1 MLVSYVDPDTL
12 PGRLLLPRARRE
24 CTLTRSSPGVEA
36 MTDFCAETPVCVSPG
51 RHIDDALQ
59 NMIQAGI
66 RSLLV
71 VDEAAVLGLITAA
84 DILGTRPIQ
93 FLQNPL
99 CESHPCRHQDVHVA
113 DIMTP
118 WAQLR
123 LMDYHCVT
131 AASAGELEDQFR
143 GTDTTHM
150 LIVERAVN
158 GTGQVRGLLSRSR
171 LLRQLGTHRVKR
183 TTGNVSH

>member
-1 MLVSYVDPDTL
+1 MLIRYVDPKTL
-12 PGRLLLPRARRE
+12 PDKVLLLRE
-24 CTLTRSSPGVEA
+24 SLEGALIRSSPGVGA
-36 MTDFCAETPVCVSPG
+36 MTDFSTETPARVVPG

-59 NMIQAGI
+59 DMVRAGL

-71 VDEAAVLGLITAA
+71 VDEGSAVLGLITAA

-99 CESHPCRHQDVHVA
+99 CESYPCRHQEIRVA

-123 LMDYHCVT
+123 LLDYYQVT
-131 AASAGELEDQFR
+131 VASAGDLADQFR
-143 GTDTTHM
+143 GTDTTHV
-150 LIVERAVN
+150 LVIERAAV
-158 GTGQVRGLLSRSR
+158 GTAQVRGLISRSR
-171 LLRQLGTHRVKR
+171 LLRQLGTQNDESRGIAH
-183 TTGNVSH
+183 

>member
-1 MLVSYVDPDTL
+1 MLISYVDPHSL
-12 PGRLLLPRARRE
+12 PGKVLRPRAALE
-24 CTLTRSSPGVEA
+24 GTLTRSSPCVAA
-36 MTDFCAETPVCVSPG
+36 MTDFAAETSICVSPG

-59 NMIQAGI
+59 DMIQAGI

-71 VDEAAVLGLITAA
+71 AQEAAVLGLITAA

-123 LMDYHCVT
+123 LIDYQRAT
-131 AASAGELEDQFR
+131 AASAGDLADQFR
-143 GTDTTHM
+143 GTETTHI
-150 LIVERAVN
+150 LVIERAMD

-171 LLRQLGTHRVKR
+171 LLRQL
-183 TTGNVSH
+183 SAQS

>member
-1 MLVSYVDPDTL
+1 MLISYVDPHSL
-12 PGRLLLPRARRE
+12 PGKVLRPRAALE
-24 CTLTRSSPGVEA
+24 GTLTRSSPCVAA
-36 MTDFCAETPVCVSPG
+36 MTDFAAETPVCVSPG

-59 NMIQAGI
+59 DMIQAGI

-71 VDEAAVLGLITAA
+71 AEEAAVLGLITAA

-123 LMDYHCVT
+123 LIDYQRAT
-131 AASAGELEDQFR
+131 AASAGDLADQFR
-143 GTDTTHM
+143 GTETTHI
-150 LIVERAVN
+150 LVIERAMD
-158 GTGQVRGLLSRSR
+158 GTGQVRGLLSKSR
-171 LLRQLGTHRVKR
+171 LLRQLSTQCNELSGITQ
-183 TTGNVSH
+183 